1 MSIVAFKRKSVI
13 QYGSNRSGKPPGG
26 YWLPQG
32 PFGNNTMPITSAVN
46 NYVDEGFSL
55 NGSTRNIGYIGK
67 TSHMSKTG
75 TPYKGMYA
83 TGNGGS
89 GNNYYTATPVFI
101 VNRAVT
107 SGPQY
112 KYIKPSVLST
122 KGMLEKKYKWIH
134 NGQYPNYWVQPN
146 YGSSNLSETP
156 SQGSYINNL
165 SVSNDCITDVNNP
178 SKYDGNIKN
187 GGSTLCKT
195 STAGFTYNDMARNG
209 LYTKTVNSAQMS
221 SDYTK
226 KIQQKCQTPKGPQ
239 KPFPFA
245 TNGNACNAVVYLK
258 PPDWYVK

>member
-32 PFGNNTMPITSAVN
+32 PFGNNTLPLTTAVN
-46 NYVDEGFSL
+46 NFGNEGFSI
-55 NGSTRNIGYIGK
+55 NGSTRNSGYIGK
-67 TSHMSKTG
+67 SSHMSKSG
-75 TPYKGMYA
+75 TPYKGQYA
-83 TGNGGS
+83 KGNGGS
-89 GNNYYTATPVFI
+89 LNTYHIAQPVFI

-122 KGMLEKKYKWIH
+122 KSMLQKKYRWIN
-134 NGQYPNYWVQPN
+134 NGQYPNHWVQPN
-146 YGSSNLSETP
+146 NGSSNLSENT
-156 SQGSYINNL
+156 SQGAYINTL
-165 SVSNDCITDVNNP
+165 SVSNNCISDVNNL
-178 SKYDGNIKN
+178 SKYEGFTKR
-187 GGSTLCKT
+187 GGPTLCKT

-209 LYTKTVNSAQMS
+209 LYTKTVNTAQMS

-226 KIQQKCQTPKGPQ
+226 KIQQKCQTPKGSQ

-245 TNGNACNAVVYLK
+245 TNGNACNQIVYLK
-258 PPDWYVK
+258 PPAWYIQ